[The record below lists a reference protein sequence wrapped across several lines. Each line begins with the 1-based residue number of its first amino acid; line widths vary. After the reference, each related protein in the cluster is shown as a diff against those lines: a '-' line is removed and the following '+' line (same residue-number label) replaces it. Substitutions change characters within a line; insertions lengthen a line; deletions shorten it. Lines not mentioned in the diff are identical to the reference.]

1 MPEPRTAPL
10 PLITHTLANGL
21 TIFIR
26 PNPAAPIAS
35 FWTWYRVGSRNELP
49 GRTGVSHWV
58 EHMQFKGTPTLEKGA
73 IFRDV
78 SREGGSLN
86 AMTSMDWTAYYEA
99 LPANRLDLSLAIESD
114 RMVNS
119 LFDPEETASERT
131 VILSER
137 LGAENRPTYLLA
149 EEVMGLAFQEHPYGH
164 MVIGY
169 EGDLKAISR
178 DDLYGH
184 YRRFYR
190 PDNAFIT
197 VAGDIDP
204 DDLIARIERAFGSIP
219 TGAESL
225 PPVAAEP
232 PQRGERRVTVR
243 KASPA
248 AYMMMAYRIPEARH
262 PDVPALMVADALL
275 SGAKA
280 MGMGGGGGMGRS
292 SRLYKA
298 LVSTGL
304 ARSASS
310 GTSLHIDPHLWTF
323 SATAL
328 AGIEPER
335 IEAAFEAEIAKL
347 RDDLASEDEFLKARK
362 QIRAQYVYANESVT
376 SQAFWLGQMEI
387 VDRAARVDDLAAEFA
402 AVTPEDVRR
411 VVRQYLVPENRVVGW
426 QLPEASTVVAG
437 ADIPA
442 GDRAESFAALEP
454 HRPWYLSGGESSHGF
469 ARTVLPNGIVV
480 LAQPRPG
487 FPAIEATVSLKAGQA
502 LTGDQRAGISA
513 LTATMLRRGTANR
526 SFDELNEATDGIGAM
541 IGADSSRATV
551 DVSFHGLI
559 EDFRNLLAL
568 SAEMIRVPTFPA
580 DELER
585 VRQQVLTGIRE
596 QEDDTGSVAGKAL
609 RELLYPEGHP
619 YRLPLAGDAE
629 TVSAF
634 TAEDLAD
641 YHRQTFGP
649 AVTTVAVV
657 GGIEGLDEAAEAVA
671 AVFGDWEVAVPE
683 PLEPP
688 ATDPLARTARDTRLV
703 PGKSQANL
711 VVAYPTIPR
720 AHPDYYAL
728 STANLILG
736 QLGLMGRL
744 GAEVRDRNGLAYH
757 VSSSL
762 AGGKLSSSWTA
773 RAGVDP
779 ANVDRALE
787 GIIAELRRLQE
798 AAVSGEELRDAKSY
812 LTGSLPLGLES
823 LGGVVDLLLSIER
836 NELGLDYL
844 DRYPGIIDA
853 LRADD
858 LLQAARTHLDADR
871 LAIGVAGP
879 EGTPGLPDAPKDETT
894 DDRHD

>member
-1 MPEPRTAPL
+1 MPDSRTAPL
-10 PLITHTLANGL
+10 PLVTHTLENGL
-21 TIFIR
+21 TIFVR
-26 PNPAAPIAS
+26 PNSAAPIAS
-35 FWTWYRVGSRNELP
+35 FWTWYRVGSRNEQP

-58 EHMQFKGTPTLEKGA
+58 EHMQFKGTPSLEKGA

-78 SREGGSLN
+78 SREGGTLN
-86 AMTSMDWTAYYEA
+86 AMTSMDWTAYFET

-169 EGDLKAISR
+169 EGDLKEISR
-178 DDLYGH
+178 DDLYNH
-184 YRRFYR
+184 YRRFYT

-197 VAGDIDP
+197 VAGDVDP

-219 TGAESL
+219 ASTAPL
-225 PPVAAEP
+225 PHVAGEP

-248 AYMMMAYRIPEARH
+248 AYLMMAYRIPEARH
-262 PDVPALMVADALL
+262 PDIPALMVADALL

-310 GTSLHIDPHLWTF
+310 GTSMHLDPHLWTF

-328 AGIEPER
+328 PGVEPER
-335 IEAAFEAEIAKL
+335 IEAAFEAEIARL
-347 RDDLASEDEFLKARK
+347 QADLAGEEEFVKARK

-387 VDRAARVDDLAAEFA
+387 VDRAARVDDLADEFA

-411 VVRQYLVPENRVVGW
+411 VARQYLVPANRVVGW
-426 QLPEASTVVAG
+426 QLPEESPVLTG
-437 ADIPA
+437 ADVPVTA
-442 GDRAESFAALEP
+442 QAEPFAAALEP
-454 HRPWYLSGGESSHGF
+454 HRPWLLSGGSDGGGGASSHGF
-469 ARTVLPNGIVV
+469 VRTVLPNGIVV

-487 FPAIEATVSLKAGQA
+487 FPAIEATVSLEAGQA

-541 IGADSSRATV
+541 IGADSSRATI

-559 EDFRNLLAL
+559 EDFRDLLAL
-568 SAEMIRVPTFPA
+568 SGEMIRVPTFPA
-580 DELER
+580 DEFER

-596 QEDDTGSVAGKAL
+596 QDDDTGAVAGKAL

-629 TVSAF
+629 TVSACS
-634 TAEDLAD
+634 AEALAD
-641 YHRQTFGP
+641 YHRATFGP
-649 AVTTVAVV
+649 AVTTVAIV
-657 GGIEGLDEAAEAVA
+657 GGIEGLDEAVDAVA
-671 AVFGDWEVAVPE
+671 EVFGDWDAVVPE

-688 ATDPLARTARDTRLV
+688 VTEPLPETARDTRLV
-703 PGKSQANL
+703 PGKSQANIA
-711 VVAYPTIPR
+711 VAYPTIPR
-720 AHPDYYAL
+720 SHPDFYAL

-757 VSSSL
+757 VSSSI
-762 AGGKLSSSWTA
+762 AGGKLSSSWGA

-787 GIIAELRRLQE
+787 GIVAEVRRLQD
-798 AAVSGEELRDAKSY
+798 S
-812 LTGSLPLGLES
+812 
-823 LGGVVDLLLSIER
+823 
-836 NELGLDYL
+836 
-844 DRYPGIIDA
+844 
-853 LRADD
+853 
-858 LLQAARTHLDADR
+858 
-871 LAIGVAGP
+871 
-879 EGTPGLPDAPKDETT
+879 
-894 DDRHD
+894 

>member
-1 MPEPRTAPL
+1 MPIAPMSPL
-10 PLITHTLANGL
+10 PLVSHTLANGL
-21 TIFIR
+21 SIFIR

-49 GRTGVSHWV
+49 GHTGVSHWV
-58 EHMQFKGTPTLEKGA
+58 EHMQFKGTPTREKGS

-78 SREGGSLN
+78 SREGGTLN
-86 AMTSMDWTAYYEA
+86 AMTSMDWTAYFET
-99 LPANRLDLSLAIESD
+99 LPADRLGLSLAVESD

-119 LFDPEETASERT
+119 LFDPVETDSERT

-169 EGDLKAISR
+169 EQDLKAISR
-178 DDLYGH
+178 DDLYSH
-184 YRRFYR
+184 YRRFYT

-197 VAGDIDP
+197 VAGDVDP
-204 DDLIARIERAFGSIP
+204 DTLIARIEEAFGAIP
-219 TGAESL
+219 AAQQPGPS
-225 PPVAAEP
+225 VAGEP

-248 AYMMMAYRIPEARH
+248 AYMMMAYRIPGAKH
-262 PDVPALMVADALL
+262 PDIPALMVADALL

-292 SRLYKA
+292 SRLYRA

-304 ARSASS
+304 ARSAGS
-310 GTSLHIDPHLWTF
+310 GTSMHIDPHLWTF

-328 AGIEPER
+328 PGIEPGR
-335 IEAAFEAEIAKL
+335 IEGAFEAEIAKL
-347 RDDLASEDEFLKARK
+347 QDSLASEEEFVKARK

-387 VDRAARVDDLAAEFA
+387 VDHAARVDSLAAEFE
-402 AVTPEDVRR
+402 AVMPEDVRR
-411 VVRQYLVPENRVVGW
+411 VAREYLVPANRVVGW
-426 QLPEASTVVAG
+426 QLPEEASVVAG
-437 ADIPA
+437 IDVAAPVSA
-442 GDRAESFAALEP
+442 AEPFAAQEM
-454 HRPWYLSGGESSHGF
+454 HRPWFLGGAESTHGF

-487 FPAIEATVSLKAGQA
+487 FPAVEATISVEAGQA
-502 LTGDQRAGISA
+502 LTGDNRAGISA

-526 SFDELNEATDGIGAM
+526 TFDELNEAADGIGA
-541 IGADSSRATV
+541 IIETDSSRATV

-559 EDFRNLLAL
+559 EDLRTLLAL
-568 SAEMIRVPTFPA
+568 AGEMLRAPTFPD

-585 VRQQVLTGIRE
+585 VRQQVLTGLRE
-596 QEDDTGSVAGKAL
+596 QEDDTGAVAGKAL
-609 RELLYPEGHP
+609 RELLYPVGHP
-619 YRLPLAGDAE
+619 YRLPLAGDVE

-634 TAEDLAD
+634 SAIDLAD
-641 YHRQTFGP
+641 SYRRTFGP
-649 AVTTVAVV
+649 GVTTVAVV
-657 GGIEGLDEAAEAVA
+657 GGIESLEEAAGAVA
-671 AVFGDWEVAVPE
+671 DVLGDWEASVPE
-683 PLEPP
+683 PHEPP
-688 ATDPLARTARDTRLV
+688 ATEPLASTGRDTRLV
-703 PGKSQANL
+703 PGKSQANIA
-711 VVAYPTIPR
+711 VAYPTIPR
-720 AHPDYYAL
+720 AHPDFYAL

-744 GAEVRDRNGLAYH
+744 GAEVRDRQGLAYH
-757 VSSSL
+757 VSSTL
-762 AGGKLSSSWTA
+762 AGGKVNSSWNA

-787 GIIAELRRLQE
+787 GIVAELRRIRSTSVT
-798 AAVSGEELRDAKSY
+798 AEELRDAKSY
-812 LTGSLPLGLES
+812 LTGSLALGLES
-823 LGGVVDLLLSIER
+823 LGGVVNLLLSIER

-853 LRADD
+853 LSAES
-858 LLQAARTHLDADR
+858 LLDAARTHLDPDR

-879 EGTPGLPDAPKDETT
+879 AGTPGLDR
-894 DDRHD
+894 DRHDHHDEG

>member
-1 MPEPRTAPL
+1 MPVDRIAPL
-10 PLITHTLANGL
+10 PLVTHTLANGL
-21 TIFIR
+21 SIFIR

-35 FWTWYRVGSRNELP
+35 FWAWYRVGSRNELP

-58 EHMQFKGTPTLEKGA
+58 EHMQFKGTPTREKGS

-78 SREGGSLN
+78 SREGGTLN
-86 AMTSMDWTAYYEA
+86 AMTSMDWTAYFET
-99 LPANRLDLSLAIESD
+99 LPADRLDLSLAIESD

-119 LFDPEETASERT
+119 LFDPVETDSERT

-149 EEVMGLAFQEHPYGH
+149 EEVIGLAFQEHPYGH

-169 EGDLKAISR
+169 EQDLKAISR
-178 DDLYGH
+178 DDLYTH
-184 YRRFYR
+184 YRQFYA
-190 PDNAFIT
+190 PNNAFIT
-197 VAGDIDP
+197 VAGDVDP
-204 DDLIARIERAFGSIP
+204 DELIARIEAAFGSIP
-219 TGAESL
+219 ASL
-225 PPVAAEP
+225 EVIPPVAGEP

-248 AYMMMAYRIPEARH
+248 AYMMRAYRIPGAKH
-262 PDVPALMVADALL
+262 PDIPALMVADALL

-292 SRLYKA
+292 SRLYRA

-304 ARSASS
+304 ARSAGS
-310 GTSLHIDPHLWTF
+310 GTSMHIDPHLWTF

-328 AGIEPER
+328 PGIDPER
-335 IEAAFEAEIAKL
+335 IEAAFETEIARL
-347 RDDLASEDEFLKARK
+347 QNGLASEDEFVKARK

-387 VDRAARVDDLAAEFA
+387 VDCAGRVDTLAAEFE

-411 VVRQYLVPENRVVGW
+411 VAREYLVPANRVVGW
-426 QLPEASTVVAG
+426 QLPESAPAVAG
-437 ADIPA
+437 VDVPA
-442 GDRAESFAALEP
+442 TGQVEPIAALEP
-454 HRPWYLSGGESSHGF
+454 HRPWFLSGGESSHGF

-487 FPAIEATVSLKAGQA
+487 FPAIEATISLKAGQA
-502 LTGDQRAGISA
+502 LTGDDRAGISA
-513 LTATMLRRGTANR
+513 LTATMLRRGTADR
-526 SFDELNEATDGIGAM
+526 TFEEVNEATDGIGA
-541 IGADSSRATV
+541 IINADSGRATV
-551 DVSFHGLI
+551 DVSFHGLV
-559 EDFRNLLAL
+559 EDFRTLLGL
-568 SAEMIRVPTFPA
+568 SAEMIRVPTFPD

-596 QEDDTGSVAGKAL
+596 QEDDTGAMAGKAL
-609 RELLYPEGHP
+609 RELLYPVGHP
-619 YRLPLAGDAE
+619 YRLPLAGDVE
-629 TVSAF
+629 SVSAF
-634 TAEDLAD
+634 TAADLAD
-641 YHRQTFGP
+641 YHRRTFGP

-657 GGIEGLDEAAEAVA
+657 GGIGSLAEAAEAVA
-671 AVFGDWEVAVPE
+671 EVLGDWETPVPE

-688 ATDPLARTARDTRLV
+688 ATEPLAVTARDTRLV
-703 PGKSQANL
+703 PGKSQANIAI
-711 VVAYPTIPR
+711 AYPTIPR
-720 AHPDYYAL
+720 AHPDFYAL

-744 GAEVRDRNGLAYH
+744 GAEVRDRQGLAYH
-757 VSSSL
+757 VSSTL
-762 AGGKLSSSWTA
+762 AGGKVTSTWNA

-787 GIIAELRRLQE
+787 GIVAQLRRLR
-798 AAVSGEELRDAKSY
+798 AAPVTDDELRDAKSY
-812 LTGSLPLGLES
+812 LTGSLALGLES

-844 DRYPGIIDA
+844 DRYPGIINA
-853 LRADD
+853 LNADV
-858 LLQAARTHLDADR
+858 LLDAARAHLDPDR
-871 LAIGVAGP
+871 LAIGIAGP
-879 EGTPGLPDAPKDETT
+879 DGTPGLGPATKDSNAV
-894 DDRHD
+894 